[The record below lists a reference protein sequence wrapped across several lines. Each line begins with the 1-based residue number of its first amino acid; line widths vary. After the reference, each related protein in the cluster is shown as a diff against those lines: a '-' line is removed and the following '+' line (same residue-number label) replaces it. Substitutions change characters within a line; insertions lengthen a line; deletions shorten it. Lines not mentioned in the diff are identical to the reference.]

1 MKKQILILF
10 FILIITPAL
19 NAQKLSL
26 TEADKKEFTQK
37 AIRMIELFKES
48 LTIIPTISN
57 NQEDGFLKNKA
68 IRNVLRIFIKDA
80 TMQLAYSNGSKSKP
94 IRMGKYLSSLADYE
108 AKRELVNIEI
118 IDFTVEDI
126 EPHPTELGK
135 YIIKFEFVQR
145 FSKKKNYTSTNR
157 LNNEK
162 FEEIEWD
169 YADVT
174 KKSGIGILEKV
185 NTRNGTKWLMLLGDI
200 EANDIE
206 LIKN

>member
-1 MKKQILILF
+1 MKKQIFILF
-10 FILIITPAL
+10 FILIITSAL

-37 AIRMIELFKES
+37 AVRMIELFKES
-48 LTIIPTISN
+48 LTIIPSISN
-57 NQEDGFLKNKA
+57 SPEDGFLKNKA

-80 TMQLAYSNGSKSKP
+80 SMQLAYSNGSKSDP
-94 IRMGKYLSSLADYE
+94 IRMSKYLASLSNYE

-145 FSKKKNYTSTNR
+145 FSKKKNYTSINM

-169 YADVT
+169 YSDVT

-185 NTRNGTKWLMLLGDI
+185 NTQDGTKWLMLLGNI
-200 EANDIE
+200 EANEIE
-206 LIKN
+206 VLKE